1 MIMALLSR
9 IRLPPMTVVVAI
21 TAPTDTSIPP
31 TRITSV
37 WPSATIMSG
46 AACRRMLTR
55 FVVLRKSEE
64 IRVDITTSPMRIAQG
79 P

>member
-1 MIMALLSR
+1 MIKASLSR
-9 IRLPPMTVVVAI
+9 IRLPPITVVVAM
-21 TAPTDTSIPP
+21 TAPTETSIPP

-46 AACRRMLTR
+46 AACLRMLTR

-64 IRVDITTSPMRIAQG
+64 ISVDTTTRQL
-79 P
+79 